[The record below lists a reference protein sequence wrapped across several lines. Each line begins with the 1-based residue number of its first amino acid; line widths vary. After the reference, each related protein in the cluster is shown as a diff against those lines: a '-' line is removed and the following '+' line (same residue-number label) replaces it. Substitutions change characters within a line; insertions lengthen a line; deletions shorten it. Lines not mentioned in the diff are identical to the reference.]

1 MVEFCKA
8 ENATDYLL
16 IEALADTIW
25 REHYIPI
32 VGKAQIDYMLDKF
45 QSAEAIAQQVEN
57 GFHYYTM
64 VWKTQAVGYL
74 AIREEQDALFLS
86 KIYIQ
91 KSFRGQSIGKQ
102 AIHFVEVM
110 AHKFD
115 RDKIRL
121 TVNINNSKAIK
132 AYEKMGFKILRP
144 LVADIGQGFVMD
156 DYEMIKRVDR
166 GKGFMQ

>member
-8 ENATDYLL
+8 ENATDYIL

-32 VGKAQIDYMLDKF
+32 VGKPQIDYMLDKF

-57 GFHYYTM
+57 DFHYYTM

-74 AIREEQDALFLS
+74 AIREEPDTLFLS
-86 KIYIQ
+86 KIYIL
-91 KSFRGQSIGKQ
+91 KAFRGQNIGKQ
-102 AIHFVEVM
+102 AIHFVEDM
-110 AHKFD
+110 AGKCD

-121 TVNINNSKAIK
+121 TVNINNKNAIS
-132 AYEKMGFKILRP
+132 AYENMGFKIVRP

-156 DYEMIKRVDR
+156 DYEMSKRVDR
-166 GKGFMQ
+166 R